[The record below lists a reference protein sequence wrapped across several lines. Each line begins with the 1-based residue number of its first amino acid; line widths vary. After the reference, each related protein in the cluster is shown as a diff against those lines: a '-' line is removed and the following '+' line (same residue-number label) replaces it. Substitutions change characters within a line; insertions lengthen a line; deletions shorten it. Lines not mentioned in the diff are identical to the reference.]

1 MNSETVSKSGKLAPT
16 DPSQTPLI
24 SASTWASELPA
35 AKVLPAGFLDGA
47 TAWWT
52 GLVLMLATL
61 LVPLLIT
68 PVPPLLD
75 YPNHLARCYLLAF
88 GNGDPILRQMFV
100 AHWRIIPNIAIDLIL
115 PGMMHIFSPLTA
127 GRIMLAFCI
136 LLPTTGAIALS
147 YAWFRRRSLWQLATG
162 FAAFNALFLLGFMN
176 FEIAI
181 GMAMWAAAA
190 WIMYRE
196 SRPIF
201 TVALACLFT
210 PLVFFFHLFGLC
222 FYALLV
228 GSYEIFVL
236 LERRNQHSLNI
247 GFAAKRTAV
256 LFVPMIVPA
265 ILYLASPLEKVSLPP
280 LWKSIPAKVYLA
292 FDSML
297 SYSPAF
303 DFFVVASLIAFI
315 AFCFVGRRA
324 RVSKIGL
331 ICASVLL
338 GVYAVAPF
346 SLKGVHFVDSRL
358 TVMLAFIVF
367 ASFTPIALS
376 RRERNFALALFAI
389 IFVAR
394 MAFITDVW
402 HDSQRDLADV
412 RQVIEPVTPGSRV
425 LVAYVS
431 PEDNPA
437 WDKIIPKSRRVPK
450 VSATYWH
457 LASFVLIDRH
467 AFWPNIFA
475 EEYQQPIQII
485 SPYREIEAVRA
496 PPLKYKD
503 LADHNLP
510 PEETS
515 RFPFLSDWRS
525 KFDYVLILNAEGA
538 PDLDHFLPDELQPI
552 NRQGI
557 AALLRVRN

>member
-1 MNSETVSKSGKLAPT
+1 ML
-16 DPSQTPLI
+16 
-24 SASTWASELPA
+24 
-35 AKVLPAGFLDGA
+35 
-47 TAWWT
+47 TA
-52 GLVLMLATL
+52 L
-61 LVPLLIT
+61 LVPVLTT

-88 GNGDPILRQMFV
+88 GNGDPVLRQMFV
-100 AHWRIIPNIAIDLIL
+100 THWRIIPNIAIDLIL
-115 PGMMHIFSPLTA
+115 PSMMHIFSPLTA

-147 YAWFRRRSLWQLATG
+147 YAWFRRHSLWQLATG

-196 SRPIF
+196 SHPIF
-201 TVALACLFT
+201 TVVIACVFT

-228 GSYEIFVL
+228 GSYEIFIL
-236 LERRNQHSLNI
+236 FGRRNQHSLDI
-247 GFAAKRTAV
+247 SFAAKRISA
-256 LFVPMIVPA
+256 LSIPMIVPA
-265 ILYLASPLEKVSLPP
+265 ILYLASPLEKVNLPP

-315 AFCFVGRRA
+315 AFCFIGHRA

-331 ICASVLL
+331 ICGAVLVA
-338 GVYAVAPF
+338 VYVVAPF

-367 ASFTPIALS
+367 ASFTPVALN
-376 RRERNFALALFAI
+376 RRERNFALAVFAI

-394 MAFITDVW
+394 MAFITNVW

-437 WDKIIPKSRRVPK
+437 WDKIMPKSRRVPK

-496 PPLKYKD
+496 PPLNYTD
-503 LADHNLP
+503 LANHNLP

-538 PDLDHFLPDELQPI
+538 PDLDQFLPGELQLI
-552 NRQGI
+552 NRRGI